1 MYIYNI
7 FFIKE
12 LNKMDTT
19 KALSAVVDYIR
30 GNSNLE
36 NAIKELEIIGLDK
49 KSIRKTLKDT
59 PRDNIIEFK
68 KNII

>member
-7 FFIKE
+7 FFVKE
-12 LNKMDTT
+12 FNKMDAT

-36 NAIKELEIIGLDK
+36 NAIKELEKIGLDK
-49 KSIRKTLKDT
+49 KSIRKILKDT

-68 KNII
+68 KNI

>member
-1 MYIYNI
+1 
-7 FFIKE
+7 
-12 LNKMDTT
+12 MDAT
-19 KALSAVVDYIR
+19 KALSAVVDYVR

-49 KSIRKTLKDT
+49 KSIRKILKDT

-68 KNII
+68 KNI